1 MGGTVSAVNAT
12 PSTTNYM
19 RAIQVPTPP
28 TLVSRLSIRSQ
39 ADLQE
44 ALRIKQ
50 TTERQEQHLYSP
62 PSQTTRDGDTPLAPN
77 TELAEVKEAEEREGP
92 APGTSLR
99 PPINRPSRL
108 TPQSSLGSVS
118 EEQFA
123 GFFQPLSIPST
134 PGTMSPRE
142 SRTPSLRPPARGRKP
157 SDFKTVVELKREIR
171 GKVSP
176 APKGLANKNKEG
188 TYALAE
194 SLGINLKK

>member
-62 PSQTTRDGDTPLAPN
+62 PSQTTR
-77 TELAEVKEAEEREGP
+77 ELAEVKEAEEREGP

-99 PPINRPSRL
+99 PSRL

-118 EEQFA
+118 EEQFS

-176 APKGLANKNKEG
+176 APKGLANKNKED

>member
-62 PSQTTRDGDTPLAPN
+62 PSPTTR
-77 TELAEVKEAEEREGP
+77 ELAEVKEAEEREGP

-99 PPINRPSRL
+99 PPVMPMMPLSSINRPSRL

-123 GFFQPLSIPST
+123 GFFQPFSIPST

-176 APKGLANKNKEG
+176 APKGLANKNKEE